1 MITLLEYM
9 NQVKDSRRGQGK
21 QYQLGYIILFSIFA
35 ALSGFTG
42 NKDLTRFIEEKFELL
57 TEYFELDWVR
67 PPAASTIGY
76 IFRSVDKESLEEQHR
91 KYTEEVLSNKP
102 CKYLAI
108 DGKVLRVSYDHMDDK
123 KALNILNMF
132 ELDEELVIAHY
143 ETDDKSNEIPAMQ
156 EFIKEIG
163 LSDKVFTMDAMH
175 CQKKLYK

>member
-1 MITLLEYM
+1 MNTLLDYL
-9 NQVKDSRRGQGK
+9 NKVKDSRRSQGK

-42 NKDLTRFIEEKFELL
+42 NKDTARFIEERFELL
-57 TEYFELDWVR
+57 TDKFRLKWIR

-76 IFRSVDKESLEEQHR
+76 ILRSVDKESLEEHHR
-91 KYTEEVLSNKP
+91 KYTEEVLTNKP

-108 DGKVLRVSYDHMDDK
+108 DGKVLRGSYDHMDDK

-132 ELDEELVIAHY
+132 ALDERLVIAHY
-143 ETDDKSNEIPAMQ
+143 ETSDKSNEIPAMQ

-175 CQKKLYK
+175 CQKKLCK